1 MNTPKTLAVVAALAA
16 ASAVTSPAARA
27 HDVPPAEVARLVAER
42 KAANPG
48 QVVSLGSLRD
58 LLGAYQ
64 PTAQVPATTNGVVAP
79 AADKAAPRG

>member
-1 MNTPKTLAVVAALAA
+1 MSTPKTLAVVAALAA

-58 LLGAYQ
+58 LLEAYK
-64 PTAQVPATTNGVVAP
+64 PTAQVPPTNGVVAP
-79 AADKAAPRG
+79 AADKATRG